1 MLEKVKRYRVS
12 EKMNSKEGY
21 AIMALLKI
29 CARKKDLYR
38 GSELHAHILKK
49 GLLDKSPY
57 LASPL
62 INMYVKCGMFEK
74 AQEVLEGLHVGDLVS
89 WNVLISA
96 YVSKRQIHEAF
107 KCFERMQNDGFSP
120 DAITFTCILKL
131 CGSIKNIDKGRE
143 IHERVVRSGLLA
155 KDIVL
160 GTALVDMYAK
170 CGMLA
175 KAQEVLEELPF
186 RNNVS
191 WSALISGYAQHGQG
205 HKALE
210 CFERMQTEGL
220 SPDEIT
226 FVCVLSACSHSG
238 LLNEAKI
245 VFQNMTR
252 EFSITPNVEHL
263 TCMLVSLGCAGQID
277 KAMLTIG
284 VIPSYNR
291 NGEVCLSLLGACRKW
306 GNTRL
311 GRLAF
316 RYAVQL
322 ELNINELIKG
332 QVFSLT

>member
-1 MLEKVKRYRVS
+1 MRKYSL
-12 EKMNSKEGY
+12 
-21 AIMALLKI
+21 LLKSF
-29 CARKKDLYR
+29 AQQKDLCQGIRVHADVVKLGFLDQDIYV
-38 GSELHAHILKK
+38 GS
-49 GLLDKSPY
+49 S
-57 LASPL
+57 
-62 INMYVKCGMFEK
+62 
-74 AQEVLEGLHVGDLVS
+74 LV
-89 WNVLISA
+89 N
-96 YVSKRQIHEAF
+96 
-107 KCFERMQNDGFSP
+107 
-120 DAITFTCILKL
+120 
-131 CGSIKNIDKGRE
+131 
-143 IHERVVRSGLLA
+143 
-155 KDIVL
+155 
-160 GTALVDMYAK
+160 MYAK
-170 CGMLA
+170 CGSLEE
-175 KAQEVLEELPF
+175 AQEVFDRLPIQNVVAWTSLIEGYSHHGYDEE
-186 RNNVS
+186 
-191 WSALISGYAQHGQG
+191 AL
-205 HKALE
+205 K

-252 EFSITPNVEHL
+252 EFSITPNVEHI

-277 KAMLTIG
+277 KAMLTVR

-291 NGEVCLSLLGACRKW
+291 NGEVWLSLLGACRKW

>member
-1 MLEKVKRYRVS
+1 MDVNLKKLRIFWGNRWKRKNWRIQLCIATSIFALSCLNAKFLRASTLWITLPFNKTPEMILLFFKTMEIFQACMENEGHFANAMTFSSVLKACGNTGAIEKGK
-12 EKMNSKEGY
+12 
-21 AIMALLKI
+21 
-29 CARKKDLYR
+29 
-38 GSELHAHILKK
+38 HAHRMIVSK
-49 GLLDKSPY
+49 GLL
-57 LASPL
+57 
-62 INMYVKCGMFEK
+62 E
-74 AQEVLEGLHVGDLVS
+74 
-89 WNVLISA
+89 
-96 YVSKRQIHEAF
+96 
-107 KCFERMQNDGFSP
+107 
-120 DAITFTCILKL
+120 
-131 CGSIKNIDKGRE
+131 
-143 IHERVVRSGLLA
+143 

-160 GTALVDMYAK
+160 GNGLIDMYAR